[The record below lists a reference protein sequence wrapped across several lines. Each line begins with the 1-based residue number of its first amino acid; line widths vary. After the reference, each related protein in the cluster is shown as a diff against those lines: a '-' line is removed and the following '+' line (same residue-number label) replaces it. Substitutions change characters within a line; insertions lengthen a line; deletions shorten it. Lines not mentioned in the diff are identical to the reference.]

1 MSPLLISLPSFF
13 SATAFEIFNYQLS
26 VLELV
31 ATLTSL
37 IGVSL
42 GVIGARIT
50 WPWWVSGSV
59 LYGLLFWQWDLYA
72 SALLQIAFVLAGIWG
87 WIGWGPQGAQPAK
100 LTSRQRVL
108 WTSLMGLGWVIFTP
122 LFSSIGAAATTLDT
136 FILMGS
142 LIAQILMVLE
152 KYEAWIIWFVVDIVG
167 TIHYFQQDLFFT
179 SVLYA
184 ILTLVALIGFR
195 RWLNESYVAHR

>member
-1 MSPLLISLPSFF
+1 MSLISISLPSFF

-26 VLELV
+26 VLELL

-42 GVIGARIT
+42 GVLGARIT

-59 LYGLLFWQWDLYA
+59 LYGLLFLQWELYA
-72 SALLQIAFVLAGIWG
+72 SAILQIVFVLAGIWG
-87 WIGWGPQGAQPAK
+87 WIGWSPEGAKPAK
-100 LTSRQRVL
+100 LTTRQRLL
-108 WTSLMGLGWVIFTP
+108 WTSLMGLGWAIFTP

-136 FILMGS
+136 FILVGS

-152 KYEAWIIWFVVDIVG
+152 KYEAWMLWFAVDIVG
-167 TIHYFQQDLFFT
+167 TFHYFQQDLVFT

-184 ILTLVALIGFR
+184 VLTLVAVIGFR
-195 RWLNESYVAHR
+195 RWFREYYVSNR

>member
-1 MSPLLISLPSFF
+1 
-13 SATAFEIFNYQLS
+13 
-26 VLELV
+26 
-31 ATLTSL
+31 
-37 IGVSL
+37 
-42 GVIGARIT
+42 
-50 WPWWVSGSV
+50 
-59 LYGLLFWQWDLYA
+59 LLFWQWDLYA

-136 FILMGS
+136 FILVGS